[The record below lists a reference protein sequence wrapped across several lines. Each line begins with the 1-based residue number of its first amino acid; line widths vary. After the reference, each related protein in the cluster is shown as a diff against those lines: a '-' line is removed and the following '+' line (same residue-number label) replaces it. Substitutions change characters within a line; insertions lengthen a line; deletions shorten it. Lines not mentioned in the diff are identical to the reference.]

1 MVELIVKRRR
11 LHWAFAIQHHQRSE
25 ASRLIDVSAIA
36 VISAFGDQAFAL
48 PQEFGGA
55 AIDGFFDTPAEG
67 IVLIG
72 RGIAARQAGTNQTVL
87 AVVTVFGD
95 EFLPCATTFAGQVAV
110 GVVVLVA
117 VALHQQAVAF
127 DLAGAGA
134 VLHQQVAGR
143 VVGEGFGQFVAR
155 MANPNQSVEGVVA
168 VGALAVAAVGNV
180 LEIAVGAV
188 GIIAAV
194 QRGAAMAY
202 GVGK

>member
-1 MVELIVKRRR
+1 M
-11 LHWAFAIQHHQRSE
+11 
-25 ASRLIDVSAIA
+25 
-36 VISAFGDQAFAL
+36 

-127 DLAGAGA
+127 DVGQVCGGLVALA
-134 VLHQQVAGR
+134 QQVAGR
-143 VVGEGFGQFVAR
+143 VVGEAF
-155 MANPNQSVEGVVA
+155 
-168 VGALAVAAVGNV
+168 
-180 LEIAVGAV
+180 
-188 GIIAAV
+188 
-194 QRGAAMAY
+194 RGAATDVDQAVERVVVVAAIAFATVIDGSEVAIG
-202 GVGK
+202 GVSVATVEQIALLLAGAVRLQSTLFVVLV